1 MEEDFIRKSVPES
14 YLEAVQKYED
24 CLSDY
29 SAHEESKDEELD
41 WDITDSKQWEERDK
55 KNRQAKQQ
63 RLKERNDEINRL
75 TALFAQS
82 KNKKERSYWLRK
94 LAAVARTEIE
104 GVTILSD
111 PPGAIG
117 SKKDREKRWEAEKL
131 EAKKIRQ
138 KTRRS
143 LYVAL
148 IIIGA
153 CLVIFKS

>member
-1 MEEDFIRKSVPES
+1 MDNDAFLKKIKEIESLLDDMDTAEEENESEEFDFD
-14 YLEAVQKYED
+14 LEK
-24 CLSDY
+24 
-29 SAHEESKDEELD
+29 
-41 WDITDSKQWEERDK
+41 WEEKDK
-55 KNRQAKQQ
+55 KDRQSKQQ
-63 RLKERNDEINRL
+63 RLKERNDEIKRL

-131 EAKKIRQ
+131 EAKKFRQ
-138 KTRRS
+138 KIRRS
-143 LYVAL
+143 LYLAL

-153 CLVIFKS
+153 YLVILKA

>member
-1 MEEDFIRKSVPES
+1 MDNDAFLKKIKEIESLLDDMDTAEEENES
-14 YLEAVQKYED
+14 
-24 CLSDY
+24 
-29 SAHEESKDEELD
+29 EELD
-41 WDITDSKQWEERDK
+41 FDFEKWEEKDK
-55 KNRQAKQQ
+55 KDRQSKQQ
-63 RLKERNDEINRL
+63 RLKERDKEIKRL
-75 TALFAQS
+75 TVLLAQS

-131 EAKKIRQ
+131 EAKKFRQ
-138 KTRRS
+138 KIRRY
-143 LYVAL
+143 LFAAL

-153 CLVIFKS
+153 ILVILRG